1 MERCAML
8 LAALFRLRVA
18 DPGRARLAH
27 SLLLEGFIG
36 LRLLDRRAVLL
47 ARQDPTSLRISGP
60 DTPPGERVPGVENP
74 PGRAA
79 GVDAYLAAH
88 EPAHHARPND
98 TSAPVV
104 PAGGGAPFRPR
115 GGEAG
120 RGVAGAPGQ
129 PRPHSR
135 AFGPAR
141 RAGAQGGRRAPGAVR
156 PSVARRLP
164 RLDQALALPDAAEP
178 LRPVRVRPGPDHRP
192 GPGAL
197 PCLRRARLRQGQ
209 AQARGGHEVRLDVGK
224 GPLPDPPGRAEVRLP
239 ARMAALVPPRDARQA
254 LWGRDGL
261 RPGCASQLSPASGHS
276 RRRAAGDPRTQDAS
290 AVARASPGR
299 LRSALLATLV

>member
-60 DTPPGERVPGVENP
+60 DTPPGERVPTVENP
-74 PGRAA
+74 PGRGA

-120 RGVAGAPGQ
+120 RGGAGAPGQ
-129 PRPHSR
+129 PPPPPR
-135 AFGPAR
+135 AFGPGP
-141 RAGAQGGRRAPGAVR
+141 RARAPG
-156 PSVARRLP
+156 
-164 RLDQALALPDAAEP
+164 
-178 LRPVRVRPGPDHRP
+178 G
-192 GPGAL
+192 
-197 PCLRRARLRQGQ
+197 RAW
-209 AQARGGHEVRLDVGK
+209 
-224 GPLPDPPGRAEVRLP
+224 PGRARP
-239 ARMAALVPPRDARQA
+239 SAARAPPR
-254 LWGRDGL
+254 
-261 RPGCASQLSPASGHS
+261 PGS
-276 RRRAAGDPRTQDAS
+276 
-290 AVARASPGR
+290 
-299 LRSALLATLV
+299 